1 MSLSARS
8 YGRIMNAN
16 ERIRLAQIGCGGRGL
31 HAHMKGVHQH
41 DKDQNVEYVAVSDP
55 WRIAREQ
62 AAAHC
67 KEWYG
72 RT

>member
-8 YGRIMNAN
+8 YGRIINAN

-55 WRIAREQ
+55 GGLRGNKLPHTARN
-62 AAAHC
+62 
-67 KEWYG
+67 G
-72 RT
+72 TVRT